1 MPEELPE
8 LEVPVLPFGS
18 PKLFGIFVP
27 EEVLD
32 VPDNAPEPAVPEE
45 LPEEEDD
52 PASEDV

>member
-18 PKLFGIFVP
+18 PELFGIFVP

-45 LPEEEDD
+45 LPEDD
-52 PASEDV
+52 PGSDDV